1 MKHKVLIRRC
11 DEYDADRIRGIV
23 KEGMEELG
31 VRPSGRVLLQSLS
44 CSGQYM
50 IRTSPIAPGTLPFI

>member
-44 CSGQYM
+44 CSGQWGSLCLC
-50 IRTSPIAPGTLPFI
+50 IVK